1 LNLVIDIG
9 NSLTKLAVFDQNRLV
24 DSVQLEDFDQEIIL
38 RLKNQ
43 YPELDKAILSSVT
56 KHDSTLFQLLQK
68 EFSYFLELS
77 TTTPVPIKNN
87 YRSKATLGLDR
98 IAAAVGAAGLFPEKD
113 LLIIDAGTA
122 ITYDIVDKKKGF
134 MGGNIS
140 PGLRTRFRAL
150 HQFTG
155 RLPLLTPTDNW
166 PDIGATTE
174 EAIQSGVLTGI
185 LSEVE
190 SVIDKMKSKWPELTI
205 IVTGGDAEFFDKKLK
220 SSIFVKFQITLLGLN
235 RILEYN
241 VKNN

>member
-24 DSVQLEDFDQEIIL
+24 NSVQLEDFDQEIIL
-38 RLKNQ
+38 RLKKQ
-43 YPELDKAILSSVT
+43 YPELDKAILSAVT
-56 KHDSTLFQLLQK
+56 KHDSTRFQLLRK
-68 EFSYFLELS
+68 GFSYFLELS

-87 YRSKATLGLDR
+87 YRSKATLGIDR
-98 IAAAVGAAGLFPEKD
+98 LAAAVGATCLFPGKD

-122 ITYDIVDKKKGF
+122 ITYDIVDKEKGF

-155 RLPLLTPTDNW
+155 RLPLLTPDDNW
-166 PDIGATTE
+166 PDIGTTTE
-174 EAIQSGVLTGI
+174 EGIQSGVLAGI

-190 SVIDKMKSKWPELTI
+190 SVIDRMKSKWPELTI
-205 IVTGGDAEFFDKKLK
+205 IVTGGDAKFFDKKLK

-241 VKNN
+241 VKNY

>member
-9 NSLTKLAVFDQNRLV
+9 NSLVKLAVFDEGRLI
-24 DSVQLEDFDQEIIL
+24 DSAQLENFDQDTII
-38 RLKNQ
+38 RLKKQ
-43 YPELDKAILSSVT
+43 YPELNKAILSSVT
-56 KHDSTLFQLLQK
+56 GHDLALLQLLQK
-68 EFSYFLELS
+68 EFSYFMELS
-77 TTTPVPIKNN
+77 SVTPVPIKNN
-87 YRSKATLGLDR
+87 YRSKSTLGLDR
-98 IAAAVGAAGLFPEKD
+98 LAAAVGATSLFPDND

-122 ITYDIVDKKKGF
+122 ITYDIVDKENGF

-140 PGLRTRFRAL
+140 PGLRTRFRSL
-150 HQFTG
+150 HHFTG
-155 RLPLLTPTDNW
+155 RLPLLNPVAEW
-166 PDIGATTE
+166 PDIGTTTE

-190 SVIDKMKSKWPELTI
+190 SVIELMKKKWPELRV

-220 SSIFVKFQITLLGLN
+220 SSIFVKFEITLLGLN

>member
-38 RLKNQ
+38 RLKKQ

-98 IAAAVGAAGLFPEKD
+98 LAAAVGATGLFPEKD

-140 PGLRTRFRAL
+140 PGLKTRFRAL

-166 PDIGATTE
+166 PDIGTTTE

>member
-166 PDIGATTE
+166 PDIGTTTE

>member
-1 LNLVIDIG
+1 MNLVIDIG

-24 DSVQLEDFDQEIIL
+24 DSVQLEDFDQKVIL

-140 PGLRTRFRAL
+140 PGLKTRFRAL

-166 PDIGATTE
+166 PDIGTTTE

>member
-1 LNLVIDIG
+1 MNLVIDIG

-24 DSVQLEDFDQEIIL
+24 DSVQLEDFDKEIIL

-166 PDIGATTE
+166 PDIGTTTE

>member
-9 NSLTKLAVFDQNRLV
+9 NSLTKLAVFDQSGLV
-24 DSVQLEDFDQEIIL
+24 DSVQLENFDKEVIL
-38 RLKNQ
+38 RLKKQ
-43 YPELDKAILSSVT
+43 YPELNKAILASVT

-98 IAAAVGAAGLFPEKD
+98 LAAAVGAVGLFPDKD

-122 ITYDIVDKKKGF
+122 ITYDIVDKKEGF

-140 PGLRTRFRAL
+140 PGLRTRFRSL

-155 RLPLLTPTDNW
+155 KLPLLTPTDTW
-166 PDIGATTE
+166 PDIGTTTE

-220 SSIFVKFQITLLGLN
+220 SSIFVKFEITLLGLN